1 MDGDATLTGTTPALE
16 CCEPS
21 VVSDGGKHPS
31 VQRCAV
37 DQPERPIGEF
47 AANGVSAPSRGV
59 PRVADLVDRLPIG
72 PRLRW
77 SSGEQ
82 SEGIREPALPCG
94 RRHAYRSPERF
105 GVLGNVYHIQPN

>member
-47 AANGVSAPSRGV
+47 AANLRH
-59 PRVADLVDRLPIG
+59 DLAASFHDHIG
-72 PRLRW
+72 T
-77 SSGEQ
+77 
-82 SEGIREPALPCG
+82 EGPD
-94 RRHAYRSPERF
+94 
-105 GVLGNVYHIQPN
+105 